1 MKGML
6 YLLGRAEPAAI
17 LDDVKVLAFN
27 DNHTVAPVR
36 IYYSTRN
43 LNMGKAML
51 ELVRDDRLQ
60 IKLDDGRSGNVLLQ
74 HQSMDA
80 DGKSVG
86 LLCVLGR
93 LSDPVDP
100 SVLPAETVL
109 IADPT
114 SL

>member
-6 YLLGRAEPAAI
+6 YLPGRAEPAAI
-17 LDDVKVLAFN
+17 LDDVKVIAFN

-43 LNMGKAML
+43 LNTGKAML

-74 HQSMDA
+74 HQS
-80 DGKSVG
+80 VG
-86 LLCVLGR
+86 LLRVLGR

-100 SVLPAETVL
+100 SALPAETVL